1 MDVHEKAQGTKQ
13 WLGDEMG
20 TEEQPRLLIRTPLGN
35 AVEIE
40 ALMCG
45 DYDGTLAC
53 RGLNWSLIARFEDAL
68 KGIDV

>member
-1 MDVHEKAQGTKQ
+1 MDVHGKAQGTRE

-53 RGLNWSLIARFEDAL
+53 RGLN
-68 KGIDV
+68 